1 MGGNKVYKKGLSDT
15 FSDMNLKYVCMS
27 VLESES
33 KKRQETPGYGK
44 TCLQLLLPPGGRKIV
59 ARAEG
64 CICILTSMYYWSAFI
79 HL

>member
-1 MGGNKVYKKGLSDT
+1 MEGNKVYKEGLSDT

-27 VLESES
+27 VLEGDS
-33 KKRQETPGYGK
+33 KKTQETLGYGK
-44 TCLQLLLPPGGRKIV
+44 TCLKLLLPPSERKSV

-64 CICILTSMYYWSAFI
+64 CICILTSMHYWSAFI